1 MRANPSLDPF
11 MDSNLVFSE
20 YLRTGLFDIGDAD
33 ARMEQLTKAVDELAG
48 KLKDNLAAIRCY
60 TLVAL
65 DANIPLTNSLL
76 VETNEILKTYWKGLE
91 GKYPEPPRNILR
103 GVMLSAL
110 YQLGKKWLS
119 PCRIIYYTISGL
131 SQFIQFGREKP
142 VIDLILNE
150 FRTYVENSAT
160 TEWALGENPV
170 VPTLAAFKF
179 AGFELAEVEID
190 STTLEASLL
199 KAAGATTQSYSPS
212 NGYQYWTTHFASTAS
227 AGITT
232 AIQTSV
238 QELAGALST
247 ETLETSIN
255 TFFKGVSEALNT
267 AFKSSFQSLAAVER
281 RSTLLWWK
289 ETLYS
294 TTLQKSYREI
304 YQISP
309 VLLPVV
315 MAIDLAKLLPAGF
328 PASVDY
334 LLLDTYRA
342 VVGTIPKK
350 QTLVELLSPFGEP
363 AQQQVLKPHLPLLS
377 ECAGRTTLTA
387 FLAQVVHD
395 QRVPKK
401 LADYTGLRPKELASP
416 DQLALLVLHDLL
428 IERLVK

>member
-1 MRANPSLDPF
+1 

-33 ARMEQLTKAVDELAG
+33 ARMEQLTKAVDELAEKLNG
-48 KLKDNLAAIRCY
+48 KLAAIRCY

-110 YQLGKKWLS
+110 YQLGKKLLF

-150 FRTYVENSAT
+150 FRTYVENNANK
-160 TEWALGENPV
+160 EWSLTENPA
-170 VPTLAAFKF
+170 VPTFAAFEF
-179 AGFELAEVEID
+179 AGFEIAEVEVD
-190 STTLEASLL
+190 STKLEASLL
-199 KAAGATTQSYSPS
+199 KAAGLNAQSHGPH
-212 NGYQYWTTHFASTAS
+212 NAPQQWAASFSTTAS
-227 AGITT
+227 SAITT

-238 QELAGALST
+238 QELGESIST
-247 ETLETSIN
+247 EALETSIN
-255 TFFKGVSEALNT
+255 TFFKGVSETLTT
-267 AFKSSFQSLAAVER
+267 AFKASFQSLTAVER
-281 RSTLLWWK
+281 RSKLLWWK

-304 YQISP
+304 SP
-309 VLLPVV
+309 VLLPVI
-315 MAIDLAKLLPAGF
+315 MAIDLAKLLPLGI

-363 AQQQVLKPHLPLLS
+363 AQQQTIRPYLPLLS

-428 IERLVK
+428 IERLIK